1 MKKEV
6 SFNNQKLYNC
16 TTKETFAEY
25 LEYNKKILKWIFFVL

>member
-1 MKKEV
+1 MIYLSQSMEEKMKKEV

-25 LEYNKKILKWIFFVL
+25 LE